1 MVWWTFGRKI
11 IVQPKIPNIR
21 KCPRDCELRQI
32 AIKFRVVK
40 LGEFCQ
46 ILVGGGGCWR
56 GCIEET
62 SCPPYQLLCS
72 VITLLLFRDLVNKAI
87 EEIVHQC
94 IGSSVLF
101 EFNNS
106 FNFGVIFKVLKY
118 VSRTLYRYYDLCE
131 NQLAINESSSKVVY
145 CSH

>member
-1 MVWWTFGRKI
+1 MVEGECRK
-11 IVQPKIPNIR
+11 
-21 KCPRDCELRQI
+21 
-32 AIKFRVVK
+32 
-40 LGEFCQ
+40 
-46 ILVGGGGCWR
+46 

-106 FNFGVIFKVLKY
+106 FNFGVISY
-118 VSRTLYRYYDLCE
+118 VSRTLYI
-131 NQLAINESSSKVVY
+131 AICARTSWPSANLVQKWCIAVIKYSGNVWKCVGLQ
-145 CSH
+145 